1 MAKIIKKGAEANLYQ
16 IKWFGR
22 PAIAKV
28 RCRKKYRLAKL
39 DRKIRQQRTV
49 KESTIIH
56 KARLSRVSVP
66 IIYHVNPDK
75 GEIIMEMI
83 DGINLKDYLNNN
95 NYNSNLFKDIG
106 EMIGRLHSNGII
118 HGDLTTSNIII
129 RNNKIYLIDFGL
141 SMFSDRTEDQGV
153 DIKLIK
159 ALLQSLHDPIAKKAF
174 KAILQGYRN
183 SIGNNETEEVL
194 KVVKEIER
202 RGRYAR
208 VE

>member
-1 MAKIIKKGAEANLYQ
+1 MARIIKKGAEANLYQ

-22 PAIAKV
+22 PAISKV

-49 KESTIIH
+49 KEATIIH
-56 KARLSRVSVP
+56 KARLSSVSVP

-83 DGINLKDYLNNN
+83 DGINLNDYLNND
-95 NYNSNLFKDIG
+95 NYNSELFKDIG
-106 EMIGRLHSNGII
+106 EMIGKLHSNGII

-153 DIKLIK
+153 DMKLIK

-183 SIGNNETEEVL
+183 SIGDNETEEVL

-202 RGRYAR
+202 RGRYAK

>member
-1 MAKIIKKGAEANLYQ
+1 MARIIKKGAEANLYQ

-22 PAIAKV
+22 PAISKV

-49 KESTIIH
+49 KEATIIH
-56 KARLSRVSVP
+56 KARLSSVSVP

-83 DGINLKDYLNNN
+83 DGINLNDYLIND
-95 NYNSNLFKDIG
+95 NYNSDLFKDIG

-183 SIGNNETEEVL
+183 SIGDNETEEVL

-202 RGRYAR
+202 RGRYAK

>member
-1 MAKIIKKGAEANLYQ
+1 MAKIIKKGAEANLYE

-22 PAIAKV
+22 PAISKV

-49 KESTIIH
+49 KEATIIH
-56 KARLSRVSVP
+56 KARLSRVPVP

-75 GEIIMEMI
+75 GKIIMEMI
-83 DGINLKDYLNNN
+83 DGINLNDYLNGN
-95 NYNSNLFKDIG
+95 NYNNDLFKDVG

-129 RNNKIYLIDFGL
+129 KNNKIYLIDFGL
-141 SMFSDRTEDQGV
+141 SMVSNRTEDQGV

-174 KAILQGYRN
+174 KSILQGYKN
-183 SIGNNETEEVL
+183 SIGDNKAEEVL

>member
-1 MAKIIKKGAEANLYQ
+1 MKEA
-16 IKWFGR
+16 
-22 PAIAKV
+22 
-28 RCRKKYRLAKL
+28 
-39 DRKIRQQRTV
+39 
-49 KESTIIH
+49 TIIH
-56 KARLSRVSVP
+56 KARLSSVSVP

-83 DGINLKDYLNNN
+83 DGINLNDYLNND
-95 NYNSNLFKDIG
+95 NYNSELFKDIG
-106 EMIGRLHSNGII
+106 EMIGKLHSNGII

-153 DIKLIK
+153 DMKLIK

-183 SIGNNETEEVL
+183 SIGDNETEEVL

-202 RGRYAR
+202 RGRYAK

>member
-1 MAKIIKKGAEANLYQ
+1 MARIIKKGAEANLYQ

-22 PAIAKV
+22 PAISKV

-49 KESTIIH
+49 KEATIIH

-83 DGINLKDYLNNN
+83 DGINLNDYLNND
-95 NYNSNLFKDIG
+95 NYNSELFKDIG
-106 EMIGRLHSNGII
+106 EMIGKLHSNGII

-153 DIKLIK
+153 DMKLIK

-183 SIGNNETEEVL
+183 SIGDNETEEVL
-194 KVVKEIER
+194 KVVKELSLIHI
-202 RGRYAR
+202 
-208 VE
+208 

>member
-1 MAKIIKKGAEANLYQ
+1 MARIIKKGAEANLYQ

-22 PAIAKV
+22 PAISKV

-49 KESTIIH
+49 KEATVIH
-56 KARLSRVSVP
+56 KARLSNVSVP

-83 DGINLKDYLNNN
+83 DGINLNDYLNND
-95 NYNSNLFKDIG
+95 NYNSDLFKDIG

-183 SIGNNETEEVL
+183 SIGDNETEEVL

-202 RGRYAR
+202 RGRYAK

>member
-1 MAKIIKKGAEANLYQ
+1 MARIIKKGAEANLYQ

-22 PAIAKV
+22 PAISKV

-49 KESTIIH
+49 KEATVIH
-56 KARLSRVSVP
+56 KARLSSVSVP

-83 DGINLKDYLNNN
+83 DGINLNDYLNND
-95 NYNSNLFKDIG
+95 NYNSDLFKDIG

-183 SIGNNETEEVL
+183 SIGDNETEEVL

-202 RGRYAR
+202 RGRYAK

>member
-1 MAKIIKKGAEANLYQ
+1 MARIIKKGAEANLYQ

-22 PAIAKV
+22 PAISKV

-49 KESTIIH
+49 KEATIIH
-56 KARLSRVSVP
+56 KARLSSVSVP

-83 DGINLKDYLNNN
+83 DGINLNDYLNND
-95 NYNSNLFKDIG
+95 NYNSELFKDIG
-106 EMIGRLHSNGII
+106 EMIGKLHSNGII

-183 SIGNNETEEVL
+183 SIGDNETEEVL

-202 RGRYAR
+202 RGRYAK

>member
-1 MAKIIKKGAEANLYQ
+1 MARIIKKGAEANLYQ

-22 PAIAKV
+22 PAISKV

-49 KESTIIH
+49 KEATIIH

-83 DGINLKDYLNNN
+83 DGINLNDYLNND
-95 NYNSNLFKDIG
+95 NYNSELFKDIG
-106 EMIGRLHSNGII
+106 EMIGKLHSNGII

-153 DIKLIK
+153 DMKLIK

-183 SIGNNETEEVL
+183 SIGDNETEEVL

-202 RGRYAR
+202 RGRYAK

>member
-1 MAKIIKKGAEANLYQ
+1 MARIIKKGAEANLYQ

-22 PAIAKV
+22 PAISKV

-49 KESTIIH
+49 KEATVIH
-56 KARLSRVSVP
+56 KARLSNVSVP

-83 DGINLKDYLNNN
+83 DGINLNDYLNND
-95 NYNSNLFKDIG
+95 NYNSDLFKDIG

-153 DIKLIK
+153 DMKLIK

-202 RGRYAR
+202 RGRYAK

>member
-49 KESTIIH
+49 KESTVIH

-159 ALLQSLHDPIAKKAF
+159 ALLQSLHNPIAKKAF
-174 KAILQGYRN
+174 KSILQGYRN

>member
-159 ALLQSLHDPIAKKAF
+159 ALLQSLHNPIAKKAF
-174 KAILQGYRN
+174 KSILQGYRN

>member
-49 KESTIIH
+49 KESTVIH

-83 DGINLKDYLNNN
+83 DGINLNDYLNNN

-159 ALLQSLHDPIAKKAF
+159 ALLQSLHNPIAKKAF
-174 KAILQGYRN
+174 KSILQGYRN
-183 SIGNNETEEVL
+183 SIGNNEIEEVL

>member
-1 MAKIIKKGAEANLYQ
+1 MARIIKKGAEANLYQ

-22 PAIAKV
+22 PAISKV

-49 KESTIIH
+49 KEATVIH
-56 KARLSRVSVP
+56 KARLSNVSVP

-83 DGINLKDYLNNN
+83 DGINLNDYLNND
-95 NYNSNLFKDIG
+95 NYNSDLFKDIG

-202 RGRYAR
+202 RGRYAK

>member
-1 MAKIIKKGAEANLYQ
+1 MARIIKKGAEANLYQ

-22 PAIAKV
+22 PAISKV

-49 KESTIIH
+49 KEATIIH

-83 DGINLKDYLNNN
+83 DGINLNDYLNND
-95 NYNSNLFKDIG
+95 NYNSELFKDIG
-106 EMIGRLHSNGII
+106 EMIGKLHSNGII

-183 SIGNNETEEVL
+183 SIGDNETEEVL

-202 RGRYAR
+202 RGRYAK

>member
-1 MAKIIKKGAEANLYQ
+1 MARIIKKGAEANLYQ

-22 PAIAKV
+22 PAISKV

-49 KESTIIH
+49 KEATIIH
-56 KARLSRVSVP
+56 KARLSSVSVP

-83 DGINLKDYLNNN
+83 DGINLNDYLNND
-95 NYNSNLFKDIG
+95 NYNSDLFKDIG

-183 SIGNNETEEVL
+183 SIGDNETEEVL

-202 RGRYAR
+202 RGRYAK

>member
-1 MAKIIKKGAEANLYQ
+1 MARIIKKGAEANLYQ
-16 IKWFGR
+16 IKLFGR
-22 PAIAKV
+22 PAISKV

-49 KESTIIH
+49 KEATIIH
-56 KARLSRVSVP
+56 KARLSSVSVP

-83 DGINLKDYLNNN
+83 DGINLNDYLNND
-95 NYNSNLFKDIG
+95 NYNSDLFKDIG

-183 SIGNNETEEVL
+183 SIGDNETEEVL

-202 RGRYAR
+202 RGRYAK

>member
-1 MAKIIKKGAEANLYQ
+1 MARIIKKGAEANLYQ

-22 PAIAKV
+22 PAISKV

-49 KESTIIH
+49 KEATIIH
-56 KARLSRVSVP
+56 KARLSSVSVP

-83 DGINLKDYLNNN
+83 DGINLNDYLNND
-95 NYNSNLFKDIG
+95 NYNSDLFKDIG

-202 RGRYAR
+202 RGRYAK

>member
-22 PAIAKV
+22 PAISKV

-49 KESTIIH
+49 KEATVIH
-56 KARLSRVSVP
+56 KARLSNVSVP

-83 DGINLKDYLNNN
+83 DGINLNDYLNNN

-159 ALLQSLHDPIAKKAF
+159 ALLQSLHNPIAKKAF
-174 KAILQGYRN
+174 KSILQGYRN
-183 SIGNNETEEVL
+183 SIGNNEIEEVL

>member
-1 MAKIIKKGAEANLYQ
+1 
-16 IKWFGR
+16 
-22 PAIAKV
+22 
-28 RCRKKYRLAKL
+28 
-39 DRKIRQQRTV
+39 
-49 KESTIIH
+49 
-56 KARLSRVSVP
+56 
-66 IIYHVNPDK
+66 
-75 GEIIMEMI
+75 MEMI
-83 DGINLKDYLNNN
+83 DGINLNDYLNND
-95 NYNSNLFKDIG
+95 NYNSDLFKDIG

-183 SIGNNETEEVL
+183 SIGDNETEEVL

-202 RGRYAR
+202 RGRYAK
-208 VE
+208 VEWISNSFSNVHHG

>member
-95 NYNSNLFKDIG
+95 NYNSNLLKDIG
-106 EMIGRLHSNGII
+106 ETIGRLHSNGII

-159 ALLQSLHDPIAKKAF
+159 ALLQSLHNPIAKKAF
-174 KAILQGYRN
+174 KSILQGYRN